1 MATTHKYG
9 EENWFGNPMGIP
21 AHNLIENTYDV
32 NQNLGQVDYKLD
44 GVIVATLVLTY
55 DVNNNLIS
63 VERTV

>member
-1 MATTHKYG
+1 MATTYKWG
-9 EENWFGNPMGIP
+9 DENWFGNPMGIP
-21 AHNLIENTYDV
+21 AHNRIENTYDV